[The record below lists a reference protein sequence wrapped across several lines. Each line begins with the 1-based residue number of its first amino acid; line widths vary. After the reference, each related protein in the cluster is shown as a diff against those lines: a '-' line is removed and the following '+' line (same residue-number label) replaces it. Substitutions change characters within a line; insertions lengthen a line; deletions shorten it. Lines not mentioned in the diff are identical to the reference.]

1 MKTAD
6 LIPLILLELNE
17 KDKYGFELT
26 KAIETKSN
34 GQIVIKQPT
43 LYTLL
48 KKLEKSKFISS
59 YWEDSEIGGKRH
71 YYKITQNGKMQIST
85 MPSYDVLLQKTLEE
99 SDENNTEENICEHS
113 TSPEERK
120 TSIMDELIGSSIKEP
135 AESIIPSAEVFAET
149 NIDNSTEYEIN
160 VSNAEILKDTK
171 TSQDELFA
179 TNQDVSKF
187 TEKFTYIAET
197 PASSNNDVNLNK
209 TSVSSNISLDIEL
222 SIPKTEIETKYVDYI
237 DFKNSQEYKTSKKL
251 VRNMLYQSLATSA
264 TLILMAIICS
274 LITSFT
280 GRSGLYYIFFISAIL
295 VAIFYPILYL
305 INLDKLRLK
314 YQETKF
320 NYKFKLRVLIGF
332 ALVLSVFLACIIVNI
347 CIGKNTINVML
358 HANNFANIYAP
369 ILLASVYFID
379 LLYYH
384 LFLSKLYN

>member
-1 MKTAD
+1 
-6 LIPLILLELNE
+6 
-17 KDKYGFELT
+17 
-26 KAIETKSN
+26 
-34 GQIVIKQPT
+34 
-43 LYTLL
+43 
-48 KKLEKSKFISS
+48 
-59 YWEDSEIGGKRH
+59 
-71 YYKITQNGKMQIST
+71 
-85 MPSYDVLLQKTLEE
+85 
-99 SDENNTEENICEHS
+99 
-113 TSPEERK
+113 
-120 TSIMDELIGSSIKEP
+120 
-135 AESIIPSAEVFAET
+135 
-149 NIDNSTEYEIN
+149 
-160 VSNAEILKDTK
+160 
-171 TSQDELFA
+171 
-179 TNQDVSKF
+179 
-187 TEKFTYIAET
+187 
-197 PASSNNDVNLNK
+197 
-209 TSVSSNISLDIEL
+209 
-222 SIPKTEIETKYVDYI
+222 
-237 DFKNSQEYKTSKKL
+237 
-251 VRNMLYQSLATSA
+251 MLYQSLATSA